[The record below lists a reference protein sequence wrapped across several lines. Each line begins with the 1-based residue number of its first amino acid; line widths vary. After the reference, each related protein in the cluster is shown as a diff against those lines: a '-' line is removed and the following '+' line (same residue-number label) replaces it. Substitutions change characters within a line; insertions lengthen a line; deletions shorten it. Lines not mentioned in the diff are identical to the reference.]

1 MAGITDVITNKL
13 LGSTVTVRVKRY
25 GDGTLSFQEVTA
37 GKAEKRTDSSC
48 VEQGWAVQFIAALA
62 TVT

>member
-1 MAGITDVITNKL
+1 MAGITDTITNKL

-25 GDGTLSFQEVTA
+25 GDGTISFQAVTA
-37 GKAEKRTDSSC
+37 GGAEKRTQGDE
-48 VEQGWAVQFIAALA
+48 VEQGWMTQFIAALA